1 MVAVILDQSVTER
14 KVPKFWIVHGRLFKL
29 KPSLVADG
37 AGLVHQMQDKH
48 CNLLTAGSSTF
59 GVVGHGGHL
68 WWSSLEVMK
77 VSVCAVCDEGM
88 SGFHS
93 GSAKTVFLEIFVFL
107 V

>member
-1 MVAVILDQSVTER
+1 MDKNETIPNGSSNIRPKCNGAQSSEILDST
-14 KVPKFWIVHGRLFKL
+14 W
-29 KPSLVADG
+29 DG